1 MDHMVTK
8 INSVIRSCLVKC
20 LDNYY
25 EYENVCYENCTGEFK
40 FHDREAKV
48 CREKCTSEK
57 YQVID
62 GKYYCVSKCDN
73 LYGIDEPVITD

>member
-1 MDHMVTK
+1 M
-8 INSVIRSCLVKC
+8 VKC

-25 EYENVCYENCTGEFK
+25 EYENVCYENCSGEFK

-57 YQVID
+57 Y
-62 GKYYCVSKCDN
+62 
-73 LYGIDEPVITD
+73 